1 MSETP
6 PDRTD
11 VVVYGATPAGIAAAC
26 CAAEEGA
33 SVLLLEPSRFV
44 GGHLT
49 SGICTTESE
58 HMLPV
63 SFSGW
68 MERFLRRL
76 GRHYGLDGP
85 LHRFE
90 PHVAE
95 ASYLA
100 MLDEAGVRLR
110 TGAVLDRVATGS
122 GTVRAAVLDD
132 GTRVEAR
139 VFVDASYEGDLM
151 AGAGVPYRVGR
162 EAIREHDESLA
173 GIRFVDSLDEVRNS
187 KGHAERIDEVWEID
201 LRRAEGDGLIDGV
214 SPAGEIRLG
223 EGDGKVMNYH
233 FRVTVSKGKDRI
245 PFPRPDG
252 YREERF
258 ALLARWLAASPAR
271 ELREILDVYPFPS
284 GSYRIRA
291 DGKTEVLPGDKAEL
305 NNSQSSI
312 CSLGHLGGQFGYPE
326 GTREERAAIV
336 RDHYDYNA
344 GMLYFLAESTEV
356 PAQVREAMR
365 EWGLPP
371 DEYPDHGHW
380 PYQPYIR
387 ETRRMQGAYLMRQHD
402 VLEER
407 DKDDAIM
414 WNSHWI
420 DCHHVE
426 RLALDDGHFRNEGR
440 IWREVVEPYA
450 VPYRALTPEGGDCS
464 NLLVPGCVSATHVA
478 FCSIRLEST
487 WMGLGEAAG
496 VAAAR
501 AVAAD
506 RAVQEIDVAAL
517 QERLRARGVNL

>member
-33 SVLLLEPSRFV
+33 SVLLLEPTRFV

-68 MERFLRRL
+68 MNRYLARV
-76 GRHYGLDGP
+76 GSHYGIDVP

-110 TGAVLDRVATGS
+110 TGAACDRVATDAGA
-122 GTVRAAVLDD
+122 VRAAVLAD
-132 GTRVEAR
+132 GQRVEGR

-151 AGAGVPYRVGR
+151 AAAGVPYRVGR

-173 GIRFVDSLDEVRNS
+173 GIRFVDSLEEVRNS
-187 KGHAERIDEVWEID
+187 KGHAHRIDEVWAID
-201 LRRAEGDGLIDGV
+201 LRRADGDGLIDGV
-214 SPAGEIRLG
+214 SPAGEILLG
-223 EGDGKVMNYH
+223 EADGKVMNYH
-233 FRVTVSKGKDRI
+233 YRVTVSKGEGRI
-245 PFPRPDG
+245 PFPRPEG

-258 ALLARWLAASPAR
+258 ALLARWFAANP
-271 ELREILDVYPFPS
+271 ELGLGDVLDIYPFPS
-284 GSYRIRA
+284 GNYRIRA
-291 DGKTEVLPGDKAEL
+291 DGKTEFLPGDKAEL

-312 CSLGHLGGQFGYPE
+312 LSLGHLGGQFGYPE

-336 RDHYDYNA
+336 RDHYGYNA
-344 GMLYFLAESTEV
+344 GMLYFLANSAEV
-356 PAQVREAMR
+356 PAKVRDAMLG
-365 EWGLPP
+365 WGLPP
-371 DEYPDHGHW
+371 EEYPDHGHW

-387 ETRRMQGAYLMRQHD
+387 ETRRMRGAYLLRQHD

-440 IWREVVEPYA
+440 IWRELVEPYA
-450 VPYRALTPEGGDCS
+450 VPYRCLTPEGEACT
-464 NLLVPGCVSATHVA
+464 NLLVPGCASATHVA
-478 FCSIRLEST
+478 FSSIRLEST

-506 RAVQEIDVAAL
+506 RAVQEIDVEGL
-517 QERLRARGVNL
+517 RTRLRARGVNL